1 MADAPVVAS
10 LQVGVG
16 PSFAADL
23 IGGTSWPYAKL
34 VWGPSGT
41 VNELDD
47 AAGKRLPVKIADGLS
62 AASVV
67 AAQLTIT
74 TGAEAALTAAVARR
88 FKLRALLTNT
98 MTNPIYLGP
107 AGVTAANGFPL
118 FPGDTIELEVSNLNV
133 IHAFVAAGSEVLC
146 YVGEV

>member
-1 MADAPVVAS
+1 MADTPVAANTQDG
-10 LQVGVG
+10 LG
-16 PSFAADL
+16 PTFAADKV
-23 IGGTSWPYAKL
+23 GAVYWPYAKL
-34 VWGPSGT
+34 VFGASGT
-41 VNELDD
+41 QTEVAD
-47 AAGKRLPVKIADGLS
+47 AASQRLPVKIADGLS
-62 AASVV
+62 AGSVV
-67 AAQLTIT
+67 AGQLTIT
-74 TGAEAALTAAVARR
+74 GVEAALTAAVARR